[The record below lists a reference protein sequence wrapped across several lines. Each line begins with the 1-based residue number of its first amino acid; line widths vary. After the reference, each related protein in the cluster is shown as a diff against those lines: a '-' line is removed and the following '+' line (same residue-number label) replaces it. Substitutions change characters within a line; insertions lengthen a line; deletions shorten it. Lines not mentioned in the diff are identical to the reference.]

1 MVAGENELMQQS
13 GRRVR
18 YSRREEEKIMQ
29 QHITVVAALR
39 IGSAIMGIMIA
50 GAILLF
56 LIGPG
61 IIAQLVDGDAEALVI
76 LTAIAMPLAFFFML
90 FSVLNVIGGIG
101 VLRRRNWARY
111 LTMVLSVLDLFNF
124 PIGTAFGI
132 YCIWV
137 LAKEETARLFA
148 QPVRE

>member
-1 MVAGENELMQQS
+1 
-13 GRRVR
+13 
-18 YSRREEEKIMQ
+18 MQ

-39 IGSAIMGIMIA
+39 IGSAVMGIMIA

-61 IIAQLVDGDAEALVI
+61 IIAQCVDGDGEALMI
-76 LTAIAMPLAFFFML
+76 LTAIALPLAFFF
-90 FSVLNVIGGIG
+90 VLSAVLDIVGGIG
-101 VLRRRNWARY
+101 ILKRKNWARY
-111 LTMVLSVLDLFNF
+111 LVMVHSVLDLFNF

-137 LAKEETARLFA
+137 LAKDETARLFA
-148 QPVRE
+148 RPASE